1 MSTTLIARVWVA
13 PYHET
18 SRVDDAVR
26 NTVNTATFRGAAW
39 RYPDDGTV
47 KDAAVGGLYSFEQGL
62 ASPLAGLYD
71 SAGKTA
77 AEIRRAI
84 RKLVGT
90 GPQVTVEVLDA
101 DRADWRSGLKRASV
115 GT

>member
-1 MSTTLIARVWVA
+1 MSTTLIARIFVA
-13 PYHET
+13 PYYET

-26 NTVNTATFRGAAW
+26 NTVKTATFRGSAW
-39 RYPDDGTV
+39 RYSDTP
-47 KDAAVGGLYSFEQGL
+47 DAAVGALYSFEQGL
-62 ASPLAGLYD
+62 ASPFAGLYD

-77 AEIRRAI
+77 VEIRRAI
-84 RKLVGT
+84 RKLVGA

-101 DRADWRSGLKRASV
+101 DRADWRHGLKRASV